1 MTPRIKAVI
10 FDIDGTMLDHK
21 GAQQAGLV
29 KLYGMLV
36 EAQRVSADEFVAIWQ
51 QETDRYWE
59 QYQVGKVTFVQQ
71 RLLRVKAVFERLG
84 EYASDETAMRV
95 FGAYLAEYERSWRLY
110 DDVLPCLE
118 SLGEYTLA
126 VISNGDSGQQ
136 RRKLERTGIASRFES
151 VVISGDLGV
160 YKPDPGIFERSLQ
173 ELGVAAE
180 EAVYIGD
187 HLEADALGAQEVG
200 MRAIWLAREGCAG
213 DPADL
218 PVPVVESLAQVE
230 SVIVD
235 D

>member
-1 MTPRIKAVI
+1 VIRAVV
-10 FDIDGTMLDHK
+10 FDVDGTLVDHL
-21 GAQQAGLV
+21 GAQRAGLE
-29 KLYGMLV
+29 KLYAVLE
-36 EAQRVSADEFVAIWQ
+36 EAQRVSLDEFIVIWHREDDRHWQ
-51 QETDRYWE
+51 Q
-59 QYQVGKVTFVQQ
+59 YQMGEITFVQQ
-71 RLLRVKAVFERLG
+71 RLLRVKAVFDCLG
-84 EYASDETAMRV
+84 ECATGERAMAV
-95 FGAYLAEYERSWRLY
+95 FHTYLAAYETSWRLY
-110 DDVLPCLE
+110 KDVLPCLDA
-118 SLGEYTLA
+118 LRGCRLA

-160 YKPDPGIFERSLQ
+160 SKPHPEIFERSLQ